1 MKLTRLAVTF
11 VAAQGLTAPRAA
23 RRRGSAPCRRAVDDP
38 REVELV
44 ALPIDGST
52 AWNFAWT
59 SSRAADDAAPWPAA
73 FAPGQLAA
81 ELRYAQAVPVASEA
95 FSAAVPWPAIALTA
109 TVPTLWFALF
119 RFLSATGLGW
129 LAEGGPVGWIARLP
143 SAPGL
148 VAAAFAAA
156 APPAAAQVAL
166 HCVLAPAAHA
176 LVFRALLLEGAR
188 RARLPYGPSVLVAA
202 LVAAP
207 FHDCVSPETFALA
220 AYWGHLYAQ
229 TRNVLIPFSMHAIWN
244 AVALTLFSSSFLV

>member
-1 MKLTRLAVTF
+1 MAGDR
-11 VAAQGLTAPRAA
+11 
-23 RRRGSAPCRRAVDDP
+23 
-38 REVELV
+38 
-44 ALPIDGST
+44 
-52 AWNFAWT
+52 
-59 SSRAADDAAPWPAA
+59 
-73 FAPGQLAA
+73 
-81 ELRYAQAVPVASEA
+81 
-95 FSAAVPWPAIALTA
+95 LTA

-156 APPAAAQVAL
+156 AAAAAQVAL

-220 AYWGHLYAQ
+220 AYWGHC
-229 TRNVLIPFSMHAIWN
+229 TRGRVLIPFSRHANGTRCARARI
-244 AVALTLFSSSFLV
+244 VIDLV